1 MYKFI
6 DTPPID
12 PTPKTESGN
21 LVTIDNEYENNA
33 IDSLTVSL
41 DPVQDLNGYSHPW
54 AGGLGKNKL
63 QITNFDV
70 GEAQTKN
77 GITCTYNADG
87 SFTLNGTTTATNTFF
102 NLNYT
107 ADVLSLP
114 LDKVIN
120 IGYATTGNPNGYVTI
135 QATGSGG
142 YTSVAYG
149 SSNAFGMSDDIDRST
164 STATATWVRLR
175 IASSGVTVDNVT
187 VYPFFC
193 LSDDK
198 LTAYEPYE
206 NICPISGHENVSV
219 TRVGKNFIENNVTT
233 IVRSEITATA
243 NADKSIIIN
252 GTSSGSTTVVSNFAL
267 GTYNTA
273 SQNDGKKHLPNGEY
287 IVDTGTSNSGIKLQI
302 CASNNPSGNDG
313 LSTLYTKAGVGT
325 IIIDDTYKY
334 NWVRLNVQAGTYNN
348 VTIKPMIRL
357 ASETDATYEPFNGNT
372 YTTEF
377 GQTVYG
383 GYLDVV
389 SGQLTINKAT
399 VDLGTLSWSRSET
412 SEAGKYRFISGG
424 IADVVVRPTTS
435 SDVVDIICSDYE
447 TGSMPDIFNFQNVVS
462 IYTNGRVYI
471 YDERYDTSDTATF
484 KTAMDGV
491 QLVYPLATPI
501 TIQLTP
507 QQIALVAGN
516 NSIWADE
523 QFEIIYHADP
533 SLPKIIPA
541 EAMAINGQYIENLV
555 DGYRTLYTKGREML
569 SPEIAL
575 GEVGIKNGSYIK
587 HKRFPTRVITV
598 GYQLIADTPS
608 KLMESFAK
616 LNDVLNVEDAQIIFA
631 DETDKFLTGTPSGYG
646 EVPSG
651 ELSIKGEF
659 NITCVD
665 PFKYSVTEYQVTPTL
680 DDGAT
685 FLVDYQGTY
694 PAYPVLQTNFHQSET
709 QGDTNGDCGF
719 VAFSTQ
725 NADVLQFGDVE
736 EPDTVNE
743 QVQKLVD
750 SVTTT
755 WTETKCLVN
764 EPFNS
769 LTGWTTNDG
778 YTGSN
783 TYVKAGSANV
793 GTIATGSDKAVK
805 ASSYG
810 ATSSPQWH
818 GVTVKKTIPSDG
830 GNPATTGA
838 KDWKMHM
845 GARYATNSV
854 AKTAKAQAGMIRATI
869 LNSSGGEIAG
879 ITVFKMQG
887 SSVGKIQFRVGGK
900 TVKTVNNV
908 DLTYYNKYFGYKK
921 KSTDKRGCN
930 FDITKV
936 GDKFTFNAG
945 GVTFSYRQSTLAS
958 TIAKSVS
965 IYFAQWGAVPVTSYM
980 GIYSCQF
987 TSTSVT
993 KTKTTETW
1001 EQLTRLVEVKNT
1013 FTTNDVLVCDCS
1025 DGSIRLM
1032 NAFAT
1037 DEINGG
1043 LHPELGA
1050 LGNDWESFVL
1060 TKGTNQIGT
1069 MYSDWVTSEYKPTFI
1084 LKYRERFL

>member
-21 LVTIDNEYENNA
+21 LVTIDNEYENNV

-54 AGGLGKNKL
+54 AGGAGKNKL
-63 QITNFDV
+63 PANAGSGTV
-70 GEAQTKN
+70 S
-77 GITCTYNADG
+77 GITYTTNSDG
-87 SFTLNGTTTATNTFF
+87 
-102 NLNYT
+102 
-107 ADVLSLP
+107 
-114 LDKVIN
+114 
-120 IGYATTGNPNGYVTI
+120 TI
-135 QATGSGG
+135 TVDG
-142 YTSVAYG
+142 
-149 SSNAFGMSDDIDRST
+149 T
-164 STATATWVRLR
+164 STATTTTNITIYNSGDVSQGMTGSYVMSGSIGGASATYNISCR
-175 IASSGVTVDNVT
+175 IRNVSAGTSRYASTTDGEIAVTTAENEVINRVYLVVKEGVTVNNVT
-187 VYPFFC
+187 FYPM
-193 LSDDK
+193 LRLATETDP
-198 LTAYEPYE
+198 TYEPYE
-206 NICPISGHENVSV
+206 NICPISGHESVSV
-219 TRVGKNFIENNVTT
+219 TRVGKNYLENNVTT
-233 IVRSEITATA
+233 IVRSGITATA

-252 GTSSGSTTVVSNFAL
+252 GTASSSTVMVSNFAL
-267 GTYNTA
+267 GVYNTA
-273 SQNDGKKHLPNGEY
+273 NQNDGKKHLPNGEY
-287 IVDTGTSNSGIKLQI
+287 IVDTGVTNSGIRLQI

-313 LSTLYTKAGVGT
+313 LATLYSKTGVGT
-325 IIIDDTYKY
+325 ITIDDTYKY
-334 NWVRLNVQAGTYNN
+334 NWARLNAQAGTYNS

-357 ASETDATYEPFNGNT
+357 ASETGATYEPFNGNT
-372 YTTEF
+372 YTTEL

-383 GYLDVV
+383 GFLDVV
-389 SGQLTINKAT
+389 SGEFAITDGYIESYNGETLPSTWISDRDVYASGAT
-399 VDLGTLSWSRSET
+399 
-412 SEAGKYRFISGG
+412 
-424 IADVVVRPTTS
+424 PTTGAE
-435 SDVVDIICSDYE
+435 VVY
-447 TGSMPDIFNFQNVVS
+447 
-462 IYTNGRVYI
+462 
-471 YDERYDTSDTATF
+471 
-484 KTAMDGV
+484 K
-491 QLVYPLATPI
+491 LATPT

-507 QQIALVAGN
+507 QQITLVAGN
-516 NSIWADE
+516 NSIWADG

-575 GEVGIKNGSYIK
+575 GEVGIRNGSYIK

-651 ELSIKGEF
+651 ELSVKGEF

-743 QVQKLVD
+743 KVQNLVD

-818 GVTVKKTIPSDG
+818 GVTVKKNIPSDG

-854 AKTAKAQAGMIRATI
+854 AKTAKAQAGMIRVTI

-879 ITVFKMQG
+879 ITVFKTQG

-980 GIYSCQF
+980 GIYSCQL